1 MNEYLISS
9 IHDRRDSVLGVPES
23 VLQFSKDTTWVEV
36 KTSTTEFKK
45 QIIKTAIS
53 DGINIEVLE
62 GLNKNDEIKI
72 PAGIEAEK

>member
-36 KTSTTEFKK
+36 KTSATEFKK
-45 QIIKTAIS
+45 QIIKTGIS
-53 DGINIEVLE
+53 DGLNIEVLE

>member
-1 MNEYLISS
+1 M
-9 IHDRRDSVLGVPES
+9 LGVPES